1 MRCPHCRGRVS
12 GEDEFCP
19 HCKKRLK
26 LELTPELRSVNKRLI
41 LTAVLTMCLM
51 IFGSGLM
58 FSGVSPGD
66 SANTD
71 AGRRVLELTAAAR
84 VTAGLAAAVNIV
96 LAREELTDKKD
107 MLVGRAAG
115 WVLLT
120 LIGVVIFDIACTSPE
135 DGIMPFT
142 KFPLVYVSLALHIAL
157 LALLLRL
164 RERTRRAMGKET
176 GEEEQKTS
184 ESGE

>member
-12 GEDEFCP
+12 EDDEFCP

-41 LTAVLTMCLM
+41 LTAVLTMCL
-51 IFGSGLM
+51 ILFGSGVM
-58 FSGVSPGD
+58 FSGTSPGD
-66 SANTD
+66 VAHTD
-71 AGRRVLELTAAAR
+71 AGRRAIELIAAAR
-84 VTAGLAAAVNIV
+84 VIAGLAAAVNIV

-120 LIGVVIFDIACTSPE
+120 LIGVVIYDIACTSPE

-142 KFPLVYVSLALHIAL
+142 RFPLVYVSLALHIVL

-164 RERTRRAMGKET
+164 RERTRRATGKES
-176 GEEEQKTS
+176 GEEEEPTS